1 MYDNKNRELPES
13 SELMP
18 VRHSNIDFIAYDRDG
33 RVLLLAEAKS
43 RHGTSE
49 SWAAGL
55 RRNMLSHGLL
65 PDSKYFLIATP
76 ENLYLWR
83 HEKSDAT
90 TAPPEVTVDAKKVLE
105 PYFQKLQQEPS
116 KIGPEAFEHLVLAW
130 LKDIA
135 KSDPVGLDRH
145 TIQKDVSSQW
155 LAELSRSLR
164 EADIELQPR

>member
-1 MYDNKNRELPES
+1 
-13 SELMP
+13 MP
-18 VRHSNIDFIAYDRDG
+18 VRHNNIDFIAYDRDG

-65 PDSKYFLIATP
+65 PASKYFLIATP
-76 ENLYLWR
+76 ERLYLWR
-83 HEKSDAT
+83 QEKPDPSEV
-90 TAPPEVTVDAKKVLE
+90 PPQVTVDAEKVLK

-135 KSDPVGLDRH
+135 RSVTPDRH
-145 TIQKDVSSQW
+145 PPQEDASSQW
-155 LAELSRSLR
+155 LAELSRSLK
-164 EADIELQPR
+164 EADIELNPR

>member
-1 MYDNKNRELPES
+1 
-13 SELMP
+13 MP

-65 PDSKYFLIATP
+65 PASKYFLIATP
-76 ENLYLWR
+76 ERLYLWR
-83 HEKSDAT
+83 QEKPDAAE
-90 TAPPEVTVDAKKVLE
+90 APPQVTVDAEKVLE

-130 LKDIA
+130 LRDIA
-135 KSDPVGLDRH
+135 KSDRVTPDRH
-145 TIQKDVSSQW
+145 PLQEDASSQW
-155 LAELSRSLR
+155 LAELSTSLK
-164 EADIELQPR
+164 EADIELNPR

>member
-1 MYDNKNRELPES
+1 
-13 SELMP
+13 MP

-33 RVLLLAEAKS
+33 HVLLLAEAKS

-76 ENLYLWR
+76 ESLYLWR
-83 HEKSDAT
+83 HEKSGVT
-90 TAPPEVTVDAKKVLE
+90 GAPPEVTVDAKKVLE

-135 KSDPVGLDRH
+135 KSDPIAPDRH
-145 TIQKDVSSQW
+145 LIQKDASSQW
-155 LAELSRSLR
+155 LAELSKSLR

>member
-1 MYDNKNRELPES
+1 
-13 SELMP
+13 MP

-83 HEKSDAT
+83 HEKSDST

-135 KSDPVGLDRH
+135 KSDPVALDRH